1 MTDPRELGERD
12 PARGR
17 ALSGAAG
24 PAPVDSGVVQ
34 RPGGVSLDGAA
45 RVHEVR
51 NVLTAVRG
59 WLDLARDGDPALVA
73 RAWAVMDDGLATAAR
88 LLDTPALDAAP
99 RPFALDAVAGRVA
112 DLLEAS
118 CVAQGVSLR
127 REISPAEALG
137 DAAKVAQVALNLG
150 LNALRALR
158 ERGST
163 LTVGTDGDGERA
175 RLFVAD
181 DGPGMD
187 ASVRAR
193 AFEPFFST
201 RPAEEGA
208 LRGVGLA
215 VSLALAESMGGALEV
230 RSEAGEGSE
239 FTLRLPVARRP
250 RALRDVPPTEV
261 ALRPGLRVLVVDDEA
276 AIRELLDV
284 ALTLRGARVLAVA
297 EPGEARRAALCGEAD
312 VALVDETLGSDRSGS
327 ALLGELALVAP
338 GVGRVL
344 MTGAAETTGLAAMA
358 SANVVRKPF
367 LLEDVVRAL
376 SDADP
381 R

>member
-1 MTDPRELGERD
+1 MTDPRELGERE
-12 PARGR
+12 PGRGR
-17 ALSGAAG
+17 ALSVAAG

-88 LLDTPALDAAP
+88 LLDAHALDEGP
-99 RPFALDAVAGRVA
+99 RPFALDGVAARVA

-118 CVAQGVSLR
+118 CVAQGVTLR
-127 REISPAEALG
+127 REITPAEALG

-163 LTVGTDGDGERA
+163 LIVGTDGDGERA

-193 AFEPFFST
+193 VFEPFFST

-215 VSLALAESMGGALEV
+215 VSLALAESMGGGLEV

-250 RALRDVPPTEV
+250 QALRDVPITEV

-284 ALTLRGARVLAVA
+284 ALSLRGARVLAVA
-297 EPGEARRAALCGEAD
+297 EPGEARRATLRGEVD

-344 MTGAAETTGLAAMA
+344 MTGAAETAGLAAVA
-358 SANVVRKPF
+358 SASLVRKPF

-381 R
+381 G

>member
-1 MTDPRELGERD
+1 MSDPRDLGASD
-12 PARGR
+12 PASGG
-17 ALSGAAG
+17 LSG
-24 PAPVDSGVVQ
+24 PAPAASRVVQ
-34 RPGGVSLDGAA
+34 RPGAVSLDGAA

-59 WLDLARDGDPALVA
+59 WLDLARGGDPALTA

-88 LLDTPALDAAP
+88 LLDAPALDDAP
-99 RPFALDAVAGRVA
+99 GPFALDAVASRVA

-118 CVAQGVSLR
+118 CVAQGVTLR
-127 REISPAEALG
+127 REIAPTSAEG

-150 LNALRALR
+150 LNALRALQQK
-158 ERGST
+158 GTT
-163 LTVGTDGDGERA
+163 LTVGADGDGERA
-175 RLFVAD
+175 RLYVAD

-187 ASVRAR
+187 AAVRAR
-193 AFEPFFST
+193 VFEPFFST
-201 RPAEEGA
+201 RPAEEGPV
-208 LRGVGLA
+208 RGVGLA

-230 RSEAGEGSE
+230 RSEAGVGSE
-239 FTLRLPVARRP
+239 FTLRLHAARHP
-250 RALRDVPPTEV
+250 GALRAVPPTAV

-276 AIRELLDV
+276 SIRELLDV

-297 EPGEARRAALCGEAD
+297 EPGEARRAALRAEVD
-312 VALVDETLGSDRSGS
+312 VALVDETLGQDRSGS
-327 ALLGELALVAP
+327 ALLAELALVAP

-344 MTGAAETTGLAAMA
+344 MTGAAETAGLAAVA
-358 SANVVRKPF
+358 SAALVRKPF

-376 SDADP
+376 VDADP

>member
-1 MTDPRELGERD
+1 LSDPRDLRGSD
-12 PARGR
+12 PESTR
-17 ALSGAAG
+17 AQPG
-24 PAPVDSGVVQ
+24 PSDLASVNSGVVQ
-34 RPGGVSLDGAA
+34 RPAGLSLEGAA

-73 RAWAVMDDGLATAAR
+73 RAWAVMSDGLATAAR
-88 LLDTPALDAAP
+88 LLDTTALDDAP
-99 RPFALDAVAGRVA
+99 RPFALDAVAARVA

-118 CVAQGVSLR
+118 CVAQGVTLR
-127 REISPAEALG
+127 REITPAEALG
-137 DAAKVAQVALNLG
+137 DDAKVAQVALNLG

-158 ERGST
+158 QKGST
-163 LTVGTDGDGERA
+163 LVVATGGDGEHA
-175 RLFVAD
+175 RLVVAD

-239 FTLRLPVARRP
+239 FTLRLPGARRP
-250 RALRDVPPTEV
+250 RALRGVSPAEV

-276 AIRELLDV
+276 SIRELLDV
-284 ALTLRGARVLAVA
+284 ALTLRGAHVLAA
-297 EPGEARRAALCGEAD
+297 TEPGEARRAALRGEVD
-312 VALVDETLGSDRSGS
+312 VALVDETLGGDRSGS
-327 ALLGELALVAP
+327 ALLAELALVAP

-344 MTGAAETTGLAAMA
+344 MTGAAETAGLAAMA
-358 SANVVRKPF
+358 SAALVRKPF

-376 SDADP
+376 SDADAG
-381 R
+381 